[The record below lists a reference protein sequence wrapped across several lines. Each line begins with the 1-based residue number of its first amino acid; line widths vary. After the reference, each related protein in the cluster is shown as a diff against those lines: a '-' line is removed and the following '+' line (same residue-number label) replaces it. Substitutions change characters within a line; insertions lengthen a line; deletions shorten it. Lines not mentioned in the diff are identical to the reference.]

1 VVICSGIL
9 DDRLFRRHVN
19 SLCNPLSNQLIRAPR
34 IRQTWQNGPLRP
46 SARFRHSNHDIHI
59 LARNVPSPC
68 PRSLVMFFGFL
79 DCHLRAVF
87 IPTVGIDSSGAAMFF
102 GIEKFTFSE
111 SVYFVDVTVT
121 TVGFG
126 DSSNLP

>member
-1 VVICSGIL
+1 MVIRPGIL
-9 DDRLFRRHVN
+9 DDSLFRRHVN
-19 SLCNPLSNQLIRAPR
+19 SLRNPLSNQLIRAPR
-34 IRQTWQNGPLRP
+34 IRQTRQNGPLRS

-59 LARNVPSPC
+59 VARNVPSPVLFPLPILLPC
-68 PRSLVMFFGFL
+68 FSPTCNLIS
-79 DCHLRAVF
+79 
-87 IPTVGIDSSGAAMFF
+87 TVGGVDFSGAAMFF

>member
-1 VVICSGIL
+1 MVIRPGIL
-9 DDRLFRRHVN
+9 DDRLLRRHVN
-19 SLCNPLSNQLIRAPR
+19 SLCNPLSNQLIRPPR
-34 IRQTWQNGPLRP
+34 IRKTWENGPLR
-46 SARFRHSNHDIHI
+46 SSTRFRHSNHDIHI
-59 LARNVPSPC
+59 LARNVPSPVLSAF
-68 PRSLVMFFGFL
+68 PILLPGFSPV
-79 DCHLRAVF
+79 CHLFDGGLR
-87 IPTVGIDSSGAAMFF
+87 IDFSGAAMFF

>member
-1 VVICSGIL
+1 MVIRPGIL

-19 SLCNPLSNQLIRAPR
+19 SLRNPLSNQLIRAPR
-34 IRQTWQNGPLRP
+34 IRQTRQNGPLRS

-59 LARNVPSPC
+59 VARNVPS
-68 PRSLVMFFGFL
+68 SS
-79 DCHLRAVF
+79 CHVTYPSSSFSPACNF
-87 IPTVGIDSSGAAMFF
+87 ISTVGGVDFSGAAMFF